1 MVSYRIGVC
10 CAYLSKD
17 YNHKYHSLKRCTIEF
32 GYLISGNRGR
42 GVPSLDWPKRLKIVK
57 GIAKGLQYLYNEL
70 PSIVAPHGHL
80 KSANILL
87 NDSWE
92 PLLTDYALS
101 PIVNQDQAHEMM
113 LAYRSPEYK
122 QQGRI
127 TKKTDVWGLGVVIL
141 EVLTGRYP
149 SNTLKP
155 ERGNE
160 IELVAWLQSMDRD
173 EWKTEALDQN
183 MTGKTNRK
191 DEMLKLLEIGL
202 SCCEPDVEK
211 RWEIKEAVERIEK
224 IRE

>member
-1 MVSYRIGVC
+1 MFLFINIITFSC
-10 CAYLSKD
+10 
-17 YNHKYHSLKRCTIEF
+17 CTIEF
-32 GYLISGNRGR
+32 GNLISGNRGR

-57 GIAKGLQYLYNEL
+57 GVAQGLLYLYNEL

-80 KSANILL
+80 KSTNVLL

-101 PIVNQDQAHEMM
+101 PIVNQDQAHDIMI
-113 LAYRSPEYK
+113 AYRAPEYK

-127 TKKTDVWGLGVVIL
+127 TKKTDVWSLGVLIL

-149 SNTLKP
+149 SSTKQH
-155 ERGNE
+155 EKGNE
-160 IELVAWLQSMDRD
+160 TDLAAWIQSIARED
-173 EWKTEALDQN
+173 WKSEAFDKDMAGKKN
-183 MTGKTNRK
+183 REGEMT
-191 DEMLKLLEIGL
+191 KLLEIGL